1 MKRVLSLFVLSVG
14 LLIIGSP
21 GACGIRAGR
30 AMRSFKRPVR
40 KLAVRVNREVTAA
53 RASARRPKSFVA
65 SKRWR
70 QTPQAAKRT
79 QFARFQKRD
88 AAGGNYVRPPRP
100 EVAEARQRNLA
111 LNRTYFLRQFPA
123 KQEVDAVIFDLDG
136 TLLDS
141 LWAWENS
148 GANYLRSRGIE
159 PPEWLDEKLETMS
172 LMDGANYVKEMYNL
186 PEPPEVILEK
196 TLEPIKNRYY
206 NEIQPMPGVGEQ
218 LARLKAQGV
227 KMAVAT
233 ASHGE
238 FAQAALKRLGML
250 DYFEFIITCDEVGVG
265 KTSPKVYEAAL
276 KRLGTA
282 KERTLVAEDALHA
295 LETAHKAGFPTA
307 AIEELHSL
315 DQQVQKRNI
324 ADYYVIDY
332 EGENTVVKAR

>member
-1 MKRVLSLFVLSVG
+1 MKRVVSLLILTVG
-14 LLIIGSP
+14 LLVVGSSD
-21 GACGIRAGR
+21 ACGIRLRRTGR
-30 AMRSFKRPVR
+30 PFKRPMR
-40 KLAVRVNREVTAA
+40 RMTVRVKRPDLRAIDRANRRVIRPLPSTKEYILSAQHQTAISKTNLHLQ
-53 RASARRPKSFVA
+53 RAL
-65 SKRWR
+65 
-70 QTPQAAKRT
+70 AKR
-79 QFARFQKRD
+79 QSL
-88 AAGGNYVRPPRP
+88 PRIK
-100 EVAEARQRNLA
+100 AYRS
-111 LNRTYFLRQFPA
+111 RQFPA
-123 KQEVDAVIFDLDG
+123 KQEIDAVIFDLDG

-141 LWAWENS
+141 LWAWEDS
-148 GANYLRSRGIE
+148 GVNYLRSIGIE
-159 PPEWLDEKLETMS
+159 PAADLQAKLETMS

-332 EGENTVVKAR
+332 EGENTLSK